1 MALKLSP
8 HSPCNRRTSLIRR
21 ISDLG
26 LGIIPPLAKGRDD
39 TRDYFRVSRDAP
51 LRRGGENSGLRWRLS
66 SASGGDLDRPQ
77 VAIWIGLGWRF
88 ASARADVIGCCLFA
102 RRAAWHR
109 CVGRLGLWGSQRR
122 AVDTNDDAVMLQA
135 VEQRVD
141 KVFFLE
147 QLVPVGQI
155 EIRRDDGRNAVVAL
169 IHETEERVYL
179 FRFEG

>member
-8 HSPCNRRTSLIRR
+8 NSPCNRRTSLIRR

-39 TRDYFRVSRDAP
+39 TRDYFRVSRNAP

-88 ASARADVIGCCLFA
+88 ASARA
-102 RRAAWHR
+102 HR
-109 CVGRLGLWGSQRR
+109 CDARGRRGRRGASVAATRRWSPRGSGDRPRDRGAGLAR
-122 AVDTNDDAVMLQA
+122 
-135 VEQRVD
+135 
-141 KVFFLE
+141 
-147 QLVPVGQI
+147 
-155 EIRRDDGRNAVVAL
+155 
-169 IHETEERVYL
+169 
-179 FRFEG
+179 

>member
-8 HSPCNRRTSLIRR
+8 NSPCNRRTSLIRR

-51 LRRGGENSGLRWRLS
+51 LRRGGENSGLRWRLP

-88 ASARADVIGCCLFA
+88 ASARA
-102 RRAAWHR
+102 H
-109 CVGRLGLWGSQRR
+109 QRSDR
-122 AVDTNDDAVMLQA
+122 HSV
-135 VEQRVD
+135 
-141 KVFFLE
+141 
-147 QLVPVGQI
+147 QL
-155 EIRRDDGRNAVVAL
+155 A
-169 IHETEERVYL
+169 IHSRGGGFPGEPS
-179 FRFEG
+179 